1 MSTTLL
7 SPTTGSAPATSV
19 KDLAGAAKADRNR
32 AIDLYRALAML
43 AVSIGHWAAIVMT
56 TDADGEL
63 VTGNALEFAPSMSW
77 LTWILQVMPLFFV
90 VGGFSSAMSLDSHN
104 AKGGRPQD
112 WVAARLRRMENGEPR
127 RFILTMGGAG
137 AQRELFKAIV
147 DHCRPMIDKGELT
160 LFVNLGDHADNW
172 EWLEAELGNAPVT
185 THFEPLG
192 GCSKRAPRAMP
203 RRAGEW
209 TRNVRR

>member
-7 SPTTGSAPATSV
+7 SPTTGSAPAASV

-112 WVAARLRRMENGEPR
+112 WVAARLRRM
-127 RFILTMGGAG
+127 L
-137 AQRELFKAIV
+137 
-147 DHCRPMIDKGELT
+147 
-160 LFVNLGDHADNW
+160 
-172 EWLEAELGNAPVT
+172 APVDPPKVEADLYRYLKPILDVIRSLARLVT
-185 THFEPLG
+185 SVAQAARRQHVSRGLVDSAIDAVNF
-192 GCSKRAPRAMP
+192 SKIS
-203 RRAGEW
+203 
-209 TRNVRR
+209 N